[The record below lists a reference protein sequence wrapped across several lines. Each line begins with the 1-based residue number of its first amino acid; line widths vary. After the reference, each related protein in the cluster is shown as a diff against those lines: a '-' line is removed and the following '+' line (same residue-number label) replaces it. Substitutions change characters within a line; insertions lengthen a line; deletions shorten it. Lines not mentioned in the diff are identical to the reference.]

1 MDHTLAAGRAS
12 DEQGSELVF
21 QVAKLRY
28 LICLGALLMLAVEA
42 RAGLETAPSQCD
54 AACVTALRQFAG
66 SYMAEHAPLLSGLP
80 ERFET
85 AALASGKDCPAR
97 NNPGAAVY
105 GVMLGPGE
113 IEGLTKLKGPA
124 NDIEL
129 MRQVMLDRG
138 VTASFISTAQGAA
151 ASRSAMLEAMAKP
164 LACLREGDQVVLV
177 YTGWGTI
184 YPHEWLDFNGFF
196 AAFCQS
202 VQDATGRGICGR
214 VNAGDAEPAFVQSVS
229 EAIDWAVKDW
239 LIAMQPASAYLP
251 GRRQHV
257 LIGSDSVIGTSG
269 VEHLSG
275 VTALELS
282 NFVTRVR
289 NRGADAV
296 LIIDT
301 RLAASGDLYAL
312 QLQASASPV
321 WAASGTAMMQYNGFP
336 PIQDAYVEKGPV
348 ALFGAGQFAV
358 LYASDVDSEAYEYR
372 QGEGEEARE
381 LGALVFRVA
390 EVLRS
395 DSAIRFKD
403 MALAIA
409 TSFDQR
415 NRQVEQGGKQ
425 DPMFQT
431 SNLDLALLAPRAV
444 APRQPMGEI
453 EIISPSPKRGAS
465 APEDESFTVVAR
477 YTGTGRARMA
487 IIDGDLVPVDDNGQF
502 RGEVSEAGSKFSLAL
517 RVLGGNY
524 ETLATAALK
533 LRDKPAEPVIAAPAR
548 RLALVIA
555 NDTYDN
561 AAYPALKT
569 PLADAEAIAAILRQR
584 FGFATE
590 IDGGQG
596 RLNLFLHNAT
606 KAQVQ
611 EMLFQLRR
619 RLTAEDQLLIYYAGH
634 GENDPDLGA
643 YWVPVDGQP
652 DADFS
657 WIDANEITRELKRMN
672 AASVLVI
679 SDSCY
684 AGGLSRGGA
693 SATVGAAARERY
705 LAKASR
711 LKARQ
716 LMASGGDEPVED
728 GGGAGHSVFAKAL
741 IEALAAMPE
750 QTFTA
755 SELFEQKVKPAV
767 IAAINALS
775 VGQTPGYSRIS
786 KAGDEPGSEFVFQ
799 AVAAGLP

>member
-1 MDHTLAAGRAS
+1 M
-12 DEQGSELVF
+12 
-21 QVAKLRY
+21 RY
-28 LICLGALLMLAVEA
+28 LICLGVLLMLAVEA
-42 RAGLETAPSQCD
+42 RAGLDRPP
-54 AACVTALRQFAG
+54 AACEEACSTALRRFAG
-66 SYMAEHAPLLSGLP
+66 IYMNQHAPMLAADA
-80 ERFET
+80 ERFEI
-85 AALASGKDCPAR
+85 AAKGSGKACPAR
-97 NNPGAAVY
+97 PQAGAAVY

-113 IEGLTKLKGPA
+113 IEGLTKLTGPA
-124 NDIEL
+124 NDLEL
-129 MRQVMLDRG
+129 MGQVMRDRG
-138 VTASFISTAQGAA
+138 IAPEYVFTVQGTQADRA
-151 ASRSAMLEAMAKP
+151 GMLATMAKP

-177 YTGWGTI
+177 YTGWGTVF
-184 YPHEWLDFNGFF
+184 PQEWLDFNGYIASFC
-196 AAFCQS
+196 AAAHDDTAQ
-202 VQDATGRGICGR
+202 GICAM
-214 VNAGDAEPAFVQSVS
+214 VNVANASTMTVQSVS

-239 LIAMQPASAYLP
+239 LVNAQPASAYLP
-251 GRRQHV
+251 GRRMHV
-257 LIGSDSVIGTSG
+257 LIGSDSRFGEKG
-269 VEHLSG
+269 VKALSG

-289 NRGADAV
+289 NRGADAM

-312 QLQASASPV
+312 QLQAQASPV
-321 WAASGTAMMQYNGFP
+321 WAASGSAMVKHKGFP
-336 PIQDAYVEKGPV
+336 PIQDEYNRKGPV
-348 ALFGAGQFAV
+348 ALFGSGQYAV
-358 LYASDVDSEAYEYR
+358 LYASDVNSEAFEYA
-372 QGEGEEARE
+372 QGDDGAAKP
-381 LGALVFRVA
+381 LGALIFRVA
-390 EVLRS
+390 EVLRR
-395 DSAIRFKD
+395 DGAIRFKD

-409 TSFDQR
+409 TSFDAR
-415 NRQVEQGGKQ
+415 NRMVEHGGEQ
-425 DPMFQT
+425 DPLFQT

-465 APEDESFTVVAR
+465 APEDESFTLLAR

-502 RGEVSEAGSKFSLAL
+502 RGEVSEAGSKFNVAL

-741 IEALAAMPE
+741 IEAFAAMPE

-767 IAAINALS
+767 IAAANALS
-775 VGQTPGYSRIS
+775 EGQTPGFSRIS

-799 AVAAGLP
+799 AIAAGLP